1 MDTNKIPNAVTRISS
16 RRKPTSR
23 HRFNN
28 KLAFVLTTTTLV
40 MLAVLSIMYGDN
52 KMNNSSSSSSDA
64 LSSNRG
70 HVPRWL
76 EDAKDDD
83 SNGEGDDDDDTD
95 YSSFSCRYLF
105 DQVPD
110 AGAKQC
116 LFARTCNEGEGIWA
130 PWVFCSSYM
139 GVYTAFAVLSP
150 VVLLWMVTL
159 FRLLG
164 STAEDFFSC
173 SLEMFA
179 VKLGLPPRFA
189 GVTLL
194 ALGNGAADVSATISA
209 ITSDEENGYELS
221 LGALTGAAMFVG
233 AVVSGVVILVADGV
247 PCRGAL
253 IRDVTALVVTVGII
267 WSYLSAGVITR
278 STTTVFLGLYG
289 FFVCLVLAADVY
301 HRAVVLP
308 RMARVAAAITD
319 AQREG
324 GNEST
329 TGEGPP
335 PNAFMRFVTSVSNY
349 DNSCLRNDTTEA
361 TITMTPAAAQQE
373 VGSASVSQ
381 LETVP
386 SAIGD
391 AASATNNADEEPIIL
406 HGQNGIL
413 TRDNRVHA
421 PTSSMELETDRE
433 GGGNYTL
440 VEDHIDRVC
449 VGEGSLGI
457 PSYNWSG
464 AFYDG
469 RQEIT
474 NELIELWNEILDL
487 KLYERVLLYCELPF
501 TVARKVRKNNFV
513 ICHHNCCCFLISC
526 KL

>member
-1 MDTNKIPNAVTRISS
+1 MNKIPNAVARISS
-16 RRKPTSR
+16 RRIQTSR

-40 MLAVLSIMYGDN
+40 MLVVLSIMYGDN
-52 KMNNSSSSSSDA
+52 KTNNSSSSIDA

-83 SNGEGDDDDDTD
+83 SNGDDDDDTD

-116 LFARTCNEGEGIWA
+116 LFAQTCNAGEGIWA

-139 GVYTAFAVLSP
+139 GVYAAFAVLSP
-150 VVLLWMVTL
+150 IVLLWMVTL

-308 RMARVAAAITD
+308 RIARTSAAITD
-319 AQREG
+319 AELEG
-324 GNEST
+324 GN

-349 DNSCLRNDTTEA
+349 DNSCPSNNTTEA
-361 TITMTPAAAQQE
+361 TITMTTAEAQNE

-386 SAIGD
+386 SAIAD
-391 AASATNNADEEPIIL
+391 AAGATNNEEPIIL

-413 TRDNRVHA
+413 TRDNRVHV
-421 PTSSMELETDRE
+421 PTSSMELETD
-433 GGGNYTL
+433 GDAGGNYTL

-449 VGEGSLGI
+449 VGEGSLGT

-464 AFYDG
+464 ALYDG

-474 NELIELWNEILDL
+474 NELIESWNEILDL

-501 TVARKVRKNNFV
+501 TLARKVRKQFRH
-513 ICHHNCCCFLISC
+513 CGHNCCHFLISC
-526 KL
+526 K

>member
-1 MDTNKIPNAVTRISS
+1 M
-16 RRKPTSR
+16 
-23 HRFNN
+23 
-28 KLAFVLTTTTLV
+28 LV
-40 MLAVLSIMYGDN
+40 VLSIMYGDN
-52 KMNNSSSSSSDA
+52 KTNNFSSSSDA

-83 SNGEGDDDDDTD
+83 SNGDDDDDTD

-116 LFARTCNEGEGIWA
+116 LFAQTCNEGEGIWA

-150 VVLLWMVTL
+150 IVLLWMVTL

-308 RMARVAAAITD
+308 RIARTSAAITD
-319 AQREG
+319 AELEG
-324 GNEST
+324 DN
-329 TGEGPP
+329 TGEGPS

-349 DNSCLRNDTTEA
+349 DNSCPSNNTTEA
-361 TITMTPAAAQQE
+361 TITMTTAEAQHE
-373 VGSASVSQ
+373 VGPASVSQ
-381 LETVP
+381 LETAP
-386 SAIGD
+386 SAIAD
-391 AASATNNADEEPIIL
+391 AAGATNNEEPIIL

-413 TRDNRVHA
+413 TRDNRVHV
-421 PTSSMELETDRE
+421 PTSSMELETD
-433 GGGNYTL
+433 GDAGGNYTL

-449 VGEGSLGI
+449 VGEGSLGT

-464 AFYDG
+464 ALYDG

-474 NELIELWNEILDL
+474 NELIESWNEILDL

-501 TVARKVRKNNFV
+501 TLARKVRKQFRY
-513 ICHHNCCCFLISC
+513 CDHNCCHFLISC
-526 KL
+526 K